1 VILAW
6 FCWFLL
12 YNLYIHF
19 AVILCC
25 EGGLLD
31 KLFRGVRF
39 KPELYYE
46 FKRLADSDGFTVTRA
61 FERFMEVCLGQGG
74 VVFPDYKLEGLEAE
88 ARVLLDWLRKGKR
101 FYRYVGKEEV
111 NVVGRLVFLLTR
123 VRDAGL
129 RGDIEAELK
138 KSVSVPS

>member
-1 VILAW
+1 M
-6 FCWFLL
+6 L
-12 YNLYIHF
+12 YNSYILF
-19 AVILCC
+19 APTLPY
-25 EGGLLD
+25 ESGLLD

-39 KPELYYE
+39 EPELYYE

-61 FERFMEVCLGQGG
+61 FERFMEVCLGQGA

-88 ARVLLDWLRKGKR
+88 ARVMLDWVRKGKR

-123 VRDAGL
+123 VRDVGL
-129 RGDIEAELK
+129 REDIEAELK
-138 KSVSVPS
+138 KAVGKPS